1 MSETTISYI
10 LSAFVLLIIFTAYLL
25 IIFAGGHIMKAGEEQ
40 NNSNLKKAGKELSI
54 AGNLLGMAIIFGLI
68 NGLMYLVAK

>member
-1 MSETTISYI
+1 
-10 LSAFVLLIIFTAYLL
+10 
-25 IIFAGGHIMKAGEEQ
+25 MKAGEEQ

-54 AGNLLGMAIIFGLI
+54 AGNLLGMALIFGLL

>member
-10 LSAFVLLIIFTAYLL
+10 LSALVLLIILTAYLF
-25 IIFAGGHIMKAGEEQ
+25 IIFAGGHIRKAGEEQ

-54 AGNLLGMAIIFGLI
+54 AGNLLAAVLI
-68 NGLMYLVAK
+68 LASLSGLMYLVAK